1 MKLKNIPSNKDNLPI
16 NFCKTGNFLN
26 LNKIKFIPL
35 ENSLKI
41 KKPKKLENKKSL
53 SNLSEYQTIKKEEL
67 TKKDEL
73 IKNLK
78 EKIIFLENK
87 IKYLEKEKAKKQTR
101 SRNENDSLNNIL
113 ILRTEK
119 SHSFKNFNRTKNNNK
134 TVIPLDKHLLKEKL
148 SKRKKNLFAL
158 INLTKLSKKNKNQ
171 SLYGSETNKLN
182 SFKTS
187 INQSFS
193 NYNTRNNSFT
203 NSELKPKKKSIR
215 INNIN
220 SFQNSINSMS
230 SKNKNK
236 ISYSIEQKKKSIK
249 IEDKKSLNRK
259 IKAIPKKEFF
269 NQNTSTKI
277 MMSSTNY
284 SNNVSN
290 FFKDE
295 NMTLKKSHSIL
306 NNEINNNSQNNN
318 ISFNKI
324 KIKLE
329 NIKERTKKLL
339 EIFSSVNIEKN
350 NQNEHEKKGKLK
362 RINHS
367 HYIKIFKLEKTKK

>member
-1 MKLKNIPSNKDNLPI
+1 MKLKNMQRNKDNLPI

-26 LNKIKFIPL
+26 LNKIKFIPM

-41 KKPKKLENKKSL
+41 KKPKKLENKKST

-87 IKYLEKEKAKKQTR
+87 IKYLEKDKTKKQTR
-101 SRNENDSLNNIL
+101 SRNEYDSLNNVL
-113 ILRTEK
+113 ILKTEK
-119 SHSFKNFNRTKNNNK
+119 SHSYKSFNRTNNYNK

-158 INLTKLSKKNKNQ
+158 ININKLSQKNKNS
-171 SLYGSETNKLN
+171 SLYGSEQNKLN
-182 SFKTS
+182 SFKYS
-187 INQSFS
+187 MNYSLS

-215 INNIN
+215 ISNIN
-220 SFQNSINSMS
+220 TFQNSLYSMS

-284 SNNVSN
+284 SNNIS
-290 FFKDE
+290 KDE
-295 NMTLKKSHSIL
+295 NMTLKKNHSIL
-306 NNEINNNSQNNN
+306 NNEINNNSHNNN
-318 ISFNKI
+318 ISFNEI
-324 KIKLE
+324 KIKLD
-329 NIKERTKKLL
+329 NIKNRTKKLL
-339 EIFSSVNIEKN
+339 EIFSLFNIEKN
-350 NQNEHEKKGKLK
+350 NKNAHDKKDKIK
-362 RINHS
+362 KISHS
-367 HYIKIFKLEKTKK
+367 HYIKIFKLEKAKK

>member
-1 MKLKNIPSNKDNLPI
+1 MKLKNIPPNKDNLPI

-26 LNKIKFIPL
+26 LNKIKFIPM

-41 KKPKKLENKKSL
+41 KKPKKLENKKST
-53 SNLSEYQTIKKEEL
+53 SNLSEYQTIKREEL

-73 IKNLK
+73 IKSLK

-87 IKYLEKEKAKKQTR
+87 IKYLEKDKTKKQTR
-101 SRNENDSLNNIL
+101 SRNEYDSLNNVL
-113 ILRTEK
+113 ILKTEK
-119 SHSFKNFNRTKNNNK
+119 SHSYKSFNRTNNINK

-158 INLTKLSKKNKNQ
+158 ININKLSQKNKNS
-171 SLYGSETNKLN
+171 SLYGSEQNKLN
-182 SFKTS
+182 SFKYS
-187 INQSFS
+187 MNYSLS

-215 INNIN
+215 TSNIN
-220 SFQNSINSMS
+220 TFQNSLYSMS

-284 SNNVSN
+284 SNNIS
-290 FFKDE
+290 KDE
-295 NMTLKKSHSIL
+295 NMTLKKNHSIL
-306 NNEINNNSQNNN
+306 NNEINNNSHNNN
-318 ISFNKI
+318 ISFNEI
-324 KIKLE
+324 KIKLD
-329 NIKERTKKLL
+329 NIKNRTKKLL
-339 EIFSSVNIEKN
+339 EIFSLFNIEKN
-350 NQNEHEKKGKLK
+350 NKNAHDKKDKIK
-362 RINHS
+362 KISHS
-367 HYIKIFKLEKTKK
+367 HYIKIFKLEKAKK

>member
-1 MKLKNIPSNKDNLPI
+1 MKLKNMPRNKDNLPI

-26 LNKIKFIPL
+26 LNKIKFIPM

-41 KKPKKLENKKSL
+41 KKPKKLENKKST

-87 IKYLEKEKAKKQTR
+87 IKYLEKDKTKKQTR
-101 SRNENDSLNNIL
+101 SRNEYDSLNNVL
-113 ILRTEK
+113 ILKTEK
-119 SHSFKNFNRTKNNNK
+119 SHSYKSFNRTNNYNK

-158 INLTKLSKKNKNQ
+158 ININKLSQKNKNS
-171 SLYGSETNKLN
+171 SLYGSEQNKLN
-182 SFKTS
+182 SFKYS
-187 INQSFS
+187 MNYSLS

-215 INNIN
+215 ISNIN
-220 SFQNSINSMS
+220 TFQNSLYSMS

-284 SNNVSN
+284 SNNIS
-290 FFKDE
+290 KDE
-295 NMTLKKSHSIL
+295 NMTLKKNHSIL
-306 NNEINNNSQNNN
+306 NNEINNNSHNNN
-318 ISFNKI
+318 ISFNEI
-324 KIKLE
+324 KIKLD
-329 NIKERTKKLL
+329 NIKNRTKKLL
-339 EIFSSVNIEKN
+339 EIFSLFNIEKN
-350 NQNEHEKKGKLK
+350 NKNAHDKKDKIK
-362 RINHS
+362 KISHS
-367 HYIKIFKLEKTKK
+367 HYIKIFKLEKAKK

>member
-1 MKLKNIPSNKDNLPI
+1 MKLKNMPRNKDNLPI

-26 LNKIKFIPL
+26 LNKIKFIPM

-41 KKPKKLENKKSL
+41 KKPKKLENKKST
-53 SNLSEYQTIKKEEL
+53 SNLSEYQTIKREEL

-87 IKYLEKEKAKKQTR
+87 IKYLEKDKIKKQTR

-113 ILRTEK
+113 ILKTEK
-119 SHSFKNFNRTKNNNK
+119 SHSYKSFNRTNNINK

-158 INLTKLSKKNKNQ
+158 INLNKLSQKNKNS
-171 SLYGSETNKLN
+171 SLYGSEQNKLN
-182 SFKTS
+182 SFKYS
-187 INQSFS
+187 MNYSLS

-215 INNIN
+215 ISNIN
-220 SFQNSINSMS
+220 TFQNSLYSMS

-284 SNNVSN
+284 SNNIS
-290 FFKDE
+290 KDE
-295 NMTLKKSHSIL
+295 NMTLKKNHSIL
-306 NNEINNNSQNNN
+306 NNEINNNNSHNNN
-318 ISFNKI
+318 ISFNEI
-324 KIKLE
+324 KIKLD
-329 NIKERTKKLL
+329 NIKNRTKKLL
-339 EIFSSVNIEKN
+339 EIYSMVNIEKN
-350 NQNEHEKKGKLK
+350 NKNAHDKKDKIK
-362 RINHS
+362 RISHS
-367 HYIKIFKLEKTKK
+367 HYIKIFKLEKAKK

>member
-1 MKLKNIPSNKDNLPI
+1 MKLKNMPRNKDNLPI

-26 LNKIKFIPL
+26 LNKIKFIPM

-41 KKPKKLENKKSL
+41 KKPKKLENKKST
-53 SNLSEYQTIKKEEL
+53 SNLSEYQTIKREEL

-87 IKYLEKEKAKKQTR
+87 IKYLEKDKIKKQTR

-113 ILRTEK
+113 ILKTEK
-119 SHSFKNFNRTKNNNK
+119 SHSYKSFNRTNNINK

-158 INLTKLSKKNKNQ
+158 INLNKLSQKNKNS
-171 SLYGSETNKLN
+171 SLYGSEQNKLN
-182 SFKTS
+182 FFKYS
-187 INQSFS
+187 MNYSLS

-215 INNIN
+215 ISNIN
-220 SFQNSINSMS
+220 TFQNSLYSMS

-277 MMSSTNY
+277 MLSSTNY
-284 SNNVSN
+284 SNNIS
-290 FFKDE
+290 KDE
-295 NMTLKKSHSIL
+295 NMTLKKNHSIL
-306 NNEINNNSQNNN
+306 NNEINNNNSHNNN
-318 ISFNKI
+318 ISFNEI
-324 KIKLE
+324 KIKLD
-329 NIKERTKKLL
+329 NIKNRTKKLL
-339 EIFSSVNIEKN
+339 EIFSLVNIEKN
-350 NQNEHEKKGKLK
+350 KKNAHDKKDKIK
-362 RINHS
+362 RISHS
-367 HYIKIFKLEKTKK
+367 HYIKIFKLEKAKK

>member
-1 MKLKNIPSNKDNLPI
+1 MKLKNMPRNNDNLPI

-26 LNKIKFIPL
+26 LNKIKFIPI

-41 KKPKKLENKKSL
+41 KKPKKLENKKST

-73 IKNLK
+73 IKSLK

-87 IKYLEKEKAKKQTR
+87 IKYLEKDKTKKQTR
-101 SRNENDSLNNIL
+101 SRNEYDSLNNVL
-113 ILRTEK
+113 ILKTEK
-119 SHSFKNFNRTKNNNK
+119 SHSYKSFNRTNNYNK

-158 INLTKLSKKNKNQ
+158 ININKLSQKNKNS
-171 SLYGSETNKLN
+171 SLYGSEQNKLN
-182 SFKTS
+182 SFKYS
-187 INQSFS
+187 MNYSLS

-215 INNIN
+215 ISNIN
-220 SFQNSINSMS
+220 TFQNSVYSMS
-230 SKNKNK
+230 SKNK

-306 NNEINNNSQNNN
+306 NSEINNNSQNNN

-350 NQNEHEKKGKLK
+350 NKNEHEKKGKLK
-362 RINHS
+362 RISHS
-367 HYIKIFKLEKTKK
+367 HYIKIFKLEKAKK

>member
-1 MKLKNIPSNKDNLPI
+1 MKLKNMPRNKDNLPI

-26 LNKIKFIPL
+26 LNKIKFIPM

-41 KKPKKLENKKSL
+41 KKPKKLENKKST

-87 IKYLEKEKAKKQTR
+87 IKYLEKDKTKKQTR
-101 SRNENDSLNNIL
+101 SRNESDSLNNVL
-113 ILRTEK
+113 ILKTEK
-119 SHSFKNFNRTKNNNK
+119 SHSYKSFNRTNNYNK

-158 INLTKLSKKNKNQ
+158 ININKLSQKNKNS
-171 SLYGSETNKLN
+171 SLYGSEQNKLN
-182 SFKTS
+182 SFKYS
-187 INQSFS
+187 MNYSLS

-215 INNIN
+215 ISNIN
-220 SFQNSINSMS
+220 IFQNSLYSMS

-284 SNNVSN
+284 SNNIS
-290 FFKDE
+290 KDE
-295 NMTLKKSHSIL
+295 NMTLKKNHSIL
-306 NNEINNNSQNNN
+306 NNEINNNSHNNN
-318 ISFNKI
+318 ISFNEI
-324 KIKLE
+324 KIKLD
-329 NIKERTKKLL
+329 NIKNRTKKLL
-339 EIFSSVNIEKN
+339 EIFSLVNIEKN
-350 NQNEHEKKGKLK
+350 KKNAHDKKDKIK
-362 RINHS
+362 RISHS
-367 HYIKIFKLEKTKK
+367 HYIKIFKLEKAKK

>member
-1 MKLKNIPSNKDNLPI
+1 MKLKNMPRNKDNLPI

-26 LNKIKFIPL
+26 LNKIKFIPM

-41 KKPKKLENKKSL
+41 KKPKKLENKKST
-53 SNLSEYQTIKKEEL
+53 SNLSEYQTIKREEL

-87 IKYLEKEKAKKQTR
+87 IKYLEKDKIKKQTR

-113 ILRTEK
+113 ILKTEK
-119 SHSFKNFNRTKNNNK
+119 SHSYKSFNRTNNINK

-158 INLTKLSKKNKNQ
+158 INLNKLSQKNKNS
-171 SLYGSETNKLN
+171 SLYGSEQNKLN
-182 SFKTS
+182 SFKYS
-187 INQSFS
+187 MNYSLS

-215 INNIN
+215 ISNIN
-220 SFQNSINSMS
+220 TFQNSLYSMS

-277 MMSSTNY
+277 MLSSTNY
-284 SNNVSN
+284 SNNIS
-290 FFKDE
+290 KDE
-295 NMTLKKSHSIL
+295 NMTLKKNHSIL
-306 NNEINNNSQNNN
+306 NNEINNNSHNNN
-318 ISFNKI
+318 ISFNEI
-324 KIKLE
+324 KIKLD
-329 NIKERTKKLL
+329 NIKNRTKKLL
-339 EIFSSVNIEKN
+339 EIYSLVNIEKN
-350 NQNEHEKKGKLK
+350 NKNVHDKKDKIK
-362 RINHS
+362 RISHS
-367 HYIKIFKLEKTKK
+367 HYIKIFKLEKAKK

>member
-1 MKLKNIPSNKDNLPI
+1 MKLKNMPRNNDNLPI

-26 LNKIKFIPL
+26 LNKIKFIPM

-41 KKPKKLENKKSL
+41 KKPKKLENKKST

-73 IKNLK
+73 IKSLK

-87 IKYLEKEKAKKQTR
+87 IKYLEKDKTKKQTR
-101 SRNENDSLNNIL
+101 SRNEYDSLNNVL
-113 ILRTEK
+113 ILKTEK
-119 SHSFKNFNRTKNNNK
+119 SHSYKSFNRTNNINK

-158 INLTKLSKKNKNQ
+158 ININKLSQKNKNS
-171 SLYGSETNKLN
+171 SLYGSEQNKLN
-182 SFKTS
+182 SFKYSMNYS
-187 INQSFS
+187 IS

-215 INNIN
+215 ISNIN
-220 SFQNSINSMS
+220 TFQNSLYSMS

-284 SNNVSN
+284 SNNIS
-290 FFKDE
+290 KDE
-295 NMTLKKSHSIL
+295 NMTLKKNHSIL
-306 NNEINNNSQNNN
+306 NNEINNNSHNNN
-318 ISFNKI
+318 ISFNEI
-324 KIKLE
+324 KIKLD
-329 NIKERTKKLL
+329 NIKNRTKKLL
-339 EIFSSVNIEKN
+339 EIFSLVNIEKN
-350 NQNEHEKKGKLK
+350 KKNAHDKKDKIK
-362 RINHS
+362 RISHS
-367 HYIKIFKLEKTKK
+367 HYIKIFKLEKAKK

>member
-1 MKLKNIPSNKDNLPI
+1 MKLKNMPPNKDNLPI

-26 LNKIKFIPL
+26 LNKIKFIPM

-41 KKPKKLENKKSL
+41 KKPKKLENKKST
-53 SNLSEYQTIKKEEL
+53 SNLSEYQKKKKEEL

-87 IKYLEKEKAKKQTR
+87 IKYLEKDKTKKQTR
-101 SRNENDSLNNIL
+101 SRNEYDSLNNVL
-113 ILRTEK
+113 ILKTEK
-119 SHSFKNFNRTKNNNK
+119 SHSYKSFNRTNNYNK

-158 INLTKLSKKNKNQ
+158 ININKLSQKNKNS
-171 SLYGSETNKLN
+171 SLYGSEQNKLN
-182 SFKTS
+182 SFKYS
-187 INQSFS
+187 MNYSLS

-203 NSELKPKKKSIR
+203 NSELKPKKKSVR
-215 INNIN
+215 ISNIN
-220 SFQNSINSMS
+220 TFQNSLYSMS

-284 SNNVSN
+284 SNNIS
-290 FFKDE
+290 KDE
-295 NMTLKKSHSIL
+295 NMTLKKNHSIL
-306 NNEINNNSQNNN
+306 NNEINNNSHNNN
-318 ISFNKI
+318 ISFNEIKI
-324 KIKLE
+324 KIFIIPISKRK
-329 NIKERTKKLL
+329 IIYF
-339 EIFSSVNIEKN
+339 IFS
-350 NQNEHEKKGKLK
+350 L
-362 RINHS
+362 
-367 HYIKIFKLEKTKK
+367 FPT

>member
-1 MKLKNIPSNKDNLPI
+1 MKLKNMQRNKDNLPI

-26 LNKIKFIPL
+26 LNKIKFIPM

-41 KKPKKLENKKSL
+41 KKPKKLENKKST

-87 IKYLEKEKAKKQTR
+87 IKYLEKDKTKKQTR
-101 SRNENDSLNNIL
+101 SRNEYDSLNNVL
-113 ILRTEK
+113 ILKTEK
-119 SHSFKNFNRTKNNNK
+119 SHSYKSFNRTNNYNK

-158 INLTKLSKKNKNQ
+158 ININKLSQKNKNS
-171 SLYGSETNKLN
+171 SLYGSEQNKLN
-182 SFKTS
+182 SFKYS
-187 INQSFS
+187 MNYSLS

-215 INNIN
+215 ISNIN
-220 SFQNSINSMS
+220 TFQNSLYSMS

-284 SNNVSN
+284 SNNIS
-290 FFKDE
+290 KDE
-295 NMTLKKSHSIL
+295 NMTLKKNHSIL
-306 NNEINNNSQNNN
+306 NNEINNNSHNNN
-318 ISFNKI
+318 ISFNEI
-324 KIKLE
+324 KIKLD
-329 NIKERTKKLL
+329 NIKNRTKKLL
-339 EIFSSVNIEKN
+339 EIYSLVNIEKN
-350 NQNEHEKKGKLK
+350 NKNAHDKKDKIK
-362 RINHS
+362 RISHS
-367 HYIKIFKLEKTKK
+367 HYIKIFKLEKAKK

>member
-1 MKLKNIPSNKDNLPI
+1 MKLKNMPRNNDNLPI

-26 LNKIKFIPL
+26 LNKIKFIPM

-41 KKPKKLENKKSL
+41 KKPKKLENKKST

-87 IKYLEKEKAKKQTR
+87 IKYLEKDKTKKQTR
-101 SRNENDSLNNIL
+101 SRNEYDSLNNVL
-113 ILRTEK
+113 ILKTEK
-119 SHSFKNFNRTKNNNK
+119 SHSYKSFNRTNNYNK

-158 INLTKLSKKNKNQ
+158 ININKLSQKNKNS
-171 SLYGSETNKLN
+171 SLYGSEQNKLN
-182 SFKTS
+182 SFKYS
-187 INQSFS
+187 MNYSLS

-215 INNIN
+215 ISNIN
-220 SFQNSINSMS
+220 TFQNSLYSMS

-284 SNNVSN
+284 SNNIS
-290 FFKDE
+290 KDE
-295 NMTLKKSHSIL
+295 NMTLKKNHSIL
-306 NNEINNNSQNNN
+306 NNEINNNSHNNN
-318 ISFNKI
+318 ISFNEI
-324 KIKLE
+324 KIKLD
-329 NIKERTKKLL
+329 NIKNRTKKLL
-339 EIFSSVNIEKN
+339 EIFSLVNIEKN
-350 NQNEHEKKGKLK
+350 KKNAHDKKDKIK
-362 RINHS
+362 RISHS
-367 HYIKIFKLEKTKK
+367 HYIKIFKLEKAKK

>member
-1 MKLKNIPSNKDNLPI
+1 MKLKNMPRNKDNLPI

-26 LNKIKFIPL
+26 LNKIKFIPM

-41 KKPKKLENKKSL
+41 KKPKKLENKKST
-53 SNLSEYQTIKKEEL
+53 SNLSEYQTIKREEL

-87 IKYLEKEKAKKQTR
+87 IKYLEKDKIKKQTR

-113 ILRTEK
+113 ILKTEK
-119 SHSFKNFNRTKNNNK
+119 SHSYKSFNRTNNINK

-158 INLTKLSKKNKNQ
+158 INLNKLSQKNKNS
-171 SLYGSETNKLN
+171 SLYGSEQNKLN
-182 SFKTS
+182 SFKYS
-187 INQSFS
+187 MNYSLS

-215 INNIN
+215 ISNIN
-220 SFQNSINSMS
+220 TFQNSLYSMS

-277 MMSSTNY
+277 MLSSTNY
-284 SNNVSN
+284 SNNIS
-290 FFKDE
+290 KDE
-295 NMTLKKSHSIL
+295 NMTLKKNHSIL
-306 NNEINNNSQNNN
+306 NNEINNNNSHNNN
-318 ISFNKI
+318 ISFNEI
-324 KIKLE
+324 KIKLD
-329 NIKERTKKLL
+329 NIKNRTKKLL
-339 EIFSSVNIEKN
+339 EIYSMVNIEKN
-350 NQNEHEKKGKLK
+350 NKNAHDKKDKIK
-362 RINHS
+362 RISHS
-367 HYIKIFKLEKTKK
+367 HYIKIFKLEKAKK

>member
-1 MKLKNIPSNKDNLPI
+1 MKLKNMQRNKDNLPI

-26 LNKIKFIPL
+26 LNKIKFIPM

-41 KKPKKLENKKSL
+41 KKPKKLENKKST

-87 IKYLEKEKAKKQTR
+87 IKYLEKDKTKKQTR
-101 SRNENDSLNNIL
+101 SRNEYDSLNNVL
-113 ILRTEK
+113 ILKTEK
-119 SHSFKNFNRTKNNNK
+119 SHSYKSFNRTNNYNK

-158 INLTKLSKKNKNQ
+158 ININKLSQKNKNS
-171 SLYGSETNKLN
+171 SLYGSEQNKLN
-182 SFKTS
+182 SFKYS
-187 INQSFS
+187 MNYSLS

-215 INNIN
+215 ISNIN
-220 SFQNSINSMS
+220 TFQNSLYSMS

-277 MMSSTNY
+277 MLSSTNY
-284 SNNVSN
+284 SNNIS
-290 FFKDE
+290 KDE
-295 NMTLKKSHSIL
+295 NMTLKKNHSIL
-306 NNEINNNSQNNN
+306 NNEINNNSHNNN
-318 ISFNKI
+318 ISFNEI
-324 KIKLE
+324 KIKLD
-329 NIKERTKKLL
+329 NIKNRTKKLL
-339 EIFSSVNIEKN
+339 EIFSLVNIEKN
-350 NQNEHEKKGKLK
+350 KKNAHDKKDKIK
-362 RINHS
+362 RISHS
-367 HYIKIFKLEKTKK
+367 HYIKIFKLEKAKK

>member
-1 MKLKNIPSNKDNLPI
+1 MKVKNMPRNKDNLPI

-26 LNKIKFIPL
+26 LNKIKFIPM

-41 KKPKKLENKKSL
+41 KKPKKLENKKST

-87 IKYLEKEKAKKQTR
+87 IKYLEKDKTKKQTR
-101 SRNENDSLNNIL
+101 SRNEYDSLNNVL
-113 ILRTEK
+113 ILKTEK
-119 SHSFKNFNRTKNNNK
+119 SHSYKSFNRTNNYNK

-158 INLTKLSKKNKNQ
+158 ININKLSQKNKNS
-171 SLYGSETNKLN
+171 SLYGSEQNKLN
-182 SFKTS
+182 SFKYS
-187 INQSFS
+187 MNYSLS

-215 INNIN
+215 ISNIN
-220 SFQNSINSMS
+220 TFQNSLYSMS

-284 SNNVSN
+284 SNNIS
-290 FFKDE
+290 KDE
-295 NMTLKKSHSIL
+295 NMTLKKNHSIL
-306 NNEINNNSQNNN
+306 NNEINNNSHNNN
-318 ISFNKI
+318 ISFNEI
-324 KIKLE
+324 KIKLD
-329 NIKERTKKLL
+329 NIKNRTKKLL
-339 EIFSSVNIEKN
+339 EIFSLVNIEKN
-350 NQNEHEKKGKLK
+350 KKNAHDKKDKIK
-362 RINHS
+362 RISHS
-367 HYIKIFKLEKTKK
+367 HYIKIFKLEKAKK

>member
-1 MKLKNIPSNKDNLPI
+1 MKLKNMPRNKDNLPI

-26 LNKIKFIPL
+26 LNKIKFIPM

-41 KKPKKLENKKSL
+41 KKPKKLENKKST

-87 IKYLEKEKAKKQTR
+87 IKYLEKDKTKKQTR
-101 SRNENDSLNNIL
+101 SRNEYDSLNNVL
-113 ILRTEK
+113 ILKTEK
-119 SHSFKNFNRTKNNNK
+119 SHSYKSFNRTNNYNK

-158 INLTKLSKKNKNQ
+158 ININKLSQKNKNS
-171 SLYGSETNKLN
+171 SLYGSEQNKLN
-182 SFKTS
+182 SFKYS
-187 INQSFS
+187 MNYSLS

-215 INNIN
+215 ISNIN
-220 SFQNSINSMS
+220 TFQNSLYSMS

-284 SNNVSN
+284 SNNIS
-290 FFKDE
+290 KDE
-295 NMTLKKSHSIL
+295 NMTLKKNHSIL
-306 NNEINNNSQNNN
+306 NNEINNNSHNNN
-318 ISFNKI
+318 ISFNEI
-324 KIKLE
+324 KIKLD
-329 NIKERTKKLL
+329 NIKNRTKKLL
-339 EIFSSVNIEKN
+339 EIFSLFNIEKN
-350 NQNEHEKKGKLK
+350 SKNANDKKDKIK
-362 RINHS
+362 RISHS
-367 HYIKIFKLEKTKK
+367 HYIKIFKLEKAKK

>member
-1 MKLKNIPSNKDNLPI
+1 MKLKNIPPNKDNLPI

-26 LNKIKFIPL
+26 LNKIKFIPM

-41 KKPKKLENKKSL
+41 KKPKKLENKKST
-53 SNLSEYQTIKKEEL
+53 SNLSEYLTIKKEEL

-73 IKNLK
+73 IKSLK

-87 IKYLEKEKAKKQTR
+87 IKYLEKDKTKKQTR
-101 SRNENDSLNNIL
+101 SRNEYDSLNNVL
-113 ILRTEK
+113 ILKTEK
-119 SHSFKNFNRTKNNNK
+119 SHSYKSFNRTNNYNK

-158 INLTKLSKKNKNQ
+158 ININKLSQKNKNS
-171 SLYGSETNKLN
+171 SLYGSEQNKLN
-182 SFKTS
+182 SFKYS
-187 INQSFS
+187 MNYSLS

-215 INNIN
+215 ISNIN
-220 SFQNSINSMS
+220 TFQNSLYSMS

-284 SNNVSN
+284 SNNIS
-290 FFKDE
+290 KDE
-295 NMTLKKSHSIL
+295 NMTLKKNHSIL
-306 NNEINNNSQNNN
+306 NNEINNNSHNNN
-318 ISFNKI
+318 ISFNEI
-324 KIKLE
+324 KIKLD
-329 NIKERTKKLL
+329 NIKNRTKKLL
-339 EIFSSVNIEKN
+339 EIFSLFNIEKN
-350 NQNEHEKKGKLK
+350 KKNAHDKK
-362 RINHS
+362 DKIKKISHS
-367 HYIKIFKLEKTKK
+367 HYIKIFKLEKAKK

>member
-1 MKLKNIPSNKDNLPI
+1 MKLKNMQRNKDNLPI

-26 LNKIKFIPL
+26 LNKIKFIPI

-41 KKPKKLENKKSL
+41 KKPKKLENKKST

-87 IKYLEKEKAKKQTR
+87 IKYLEKDKTKKQTR
-101 SRNENDSLNNIL
+101 SRNEYDSLNNVL
-113 ILRTEK
+113 ILKTEK
-119 SHSFKNFNRTKNNNK
+119 SHSYKSFNRTNNYNK

-158 INLTKLSKKNKNQ
+158 ININKLSQKNKNS
-171 SLYGSETNKLN
+171 SLYGSEQNKLN
-182 SFKTS
+182 SFKYS
-187 INQSFS
+187 MNYSLS

-215 INNIN
+215 ISNIN
-220 SFQNSINSMS
+220 TFQNSLYSMS

-277 MMSSTNY
+277 MLSSTNY
-284 SNNVSN
+284 SNNIS
-290 FFKDE
+290 KDE
-295 NMTLKKSHSIL
+295 NMTLKKNHSIL
-306 NNEINNNSQNNN
+306 NNEINNNSHNNN
-318 ISFNKI
+318 ISFNEI
-324 KIKLE
+324 KIKLD
-329 NIKERTKKLL
+329 NIKNRTKKLL
-339 EIFSSVNIEKN
+339 EIFSLVNIEKN
-350 NQNEHEKKGKLK
+350 KKNAHDKKDKIK
-362 RINHS
+362 RISHS
-367 HYIKIFKLEKTKK
+367 HYIKIFKLEKAKK

>member
-1 MKLKNIPSNKDNLPI
+1 MKLKNMPRNKDNLPI

-26 LNKIKFIPL
+26 LNKIKFIPM

-41 KKPKKLENKKSL
+41 KKPKKLENKKST
-53 SNLSEYQTIKKEEL
+53 SNLSEYQTIKREEL

-87 IKYLEKEKAKKQTR
+87 IKYLEKDKIKKQTR

-113 ILRTEK
+113 ILKTEK
-119 SHSFKNFNRTKNNNK
+119 SHSYKSFNRTNNINK

-158 INLTKLSKKNKNQ
+158 INLNKLSQKNKNS
-171 SLYGSETNKLN
+171 SLYGSEQNKLN
-182 SFKTS
+182 SFKYS
-187 INQSFS
+187 MNYSLS

-215 INNIN
+215 ISNIN
-220 SFQNSINSMS
+220 TFQNSLYSMS

-284 SNNVSN
+284 SNNIS
-290 FFKDE
+290 KDE
-295 NMTLKKSHSIL
+295 NMTLKKNHSIL
-306 NNEINNNSQNNN
+306 NNEINNNSHNNN
-318 ISFNKI
+318 ISFNEI
-324 KIKLE
+324 KIKLD
-329 NIKERTKKLL
+329 NIKNRTKKLL
-339 EIFSSVNIEKN
+339 EIFSLVNIEKN
-350 NQNEHEKKGKLK
+350 KKNAHDKKDKIK
-362 RINHS
+362 RISHS
-367 HYIKIFKLEKTKK
+367 HYIKIFKLEKAKK

>member
-1 MKLKNIPSNKDNLPI
+1 MKLKNMPPNKDNLPI

-284 SNNVSN
+284 SNNIS
-290 FFKDE
+290 KDE
-295 NMTLKKSHSIL
+295 NMTLKKNHSIL
-306 NNEINNNSQNNN
+306 NNEINNNNSHNNN

-329 NIKERTKKLL
+329 NIKDRTKKLL
-339 EIFSSVNIEKN
+339 EIFSSINIEKN
-350 NQNEHEKKGKLK
+350 NKNEHEKKGKLK
-362 RINHS
+362 RISHS
-367 HYIKIFKLEKTKK
+367 HYIKIFKLEKAKK

>member
-1 MKLKNIPSNKDNLPI
+1 MKLKNMPRNNDNLPI

-26 LNKIKFIPL
+26 LNKIKFIPM

-41 KKPKKLENKKSL
+41 KKPKKLENKKST

-73 IKNLK
+73 IKSLK

-87 IKYLEKEKAKKQTR
+87 IKYLEKDKTKKQTR
-101 SRNENDSLNNIL
+101 SRNEYDSLNNVL
-113 ILRTEK
+113 ILKTEK
-119 SHSFKNFNRTKNNNK
+119 SHSYKSFNRTNNYNK

-158 INLTKLSKKNKNQ
+158 ININKLSQKNKNS
-171 SLYGSETNKLN
+171 SLYGSEQNKLN
-182 SFKTS
+182 SFKYS
-187 INQSFS
+187 MNYSLS

-215 INNIN
+215 ISNIN
-220 SFQNSINSMS
+220 TFQNSLYSMS

-236 ISYSIEQKKKSIK
+236 ISYSIEQKKQSIK

-284 SNNVSN
+284 SNNIS
-290 FFKDE
+290 KDE
-295 NMTLKKSHSIL
+295 NMTLKKNHSIL
-306 NNEINNNSQNNN
+306 NNEINNNSHNNN
-318 ISFNKI
+318 ISFNEI
-324 KIKLE
+324 KIKLD
-329 NIKERTKKLL
+329 NIKNRTKKLL
-339 EIFSSVNIEKN
+339 EIFSSINIEKN
-350 NQNEHEKKGKLK
+350 NKNEHEKKGKLK